1 NKHSIRRYPVHFWI
15 PCSASSGVP
24 LSTRFRHDSVTVLSA
39 AGLLALRWTRRHVG
53 CIPQPV
59 TASVQS
65 DATIGID
72 AHLVHV
78 EVDTDRSLPSFTLV
92 GLPDSAVRESRER
105 VMASIRNAGFQ
116 WPRRRVTV
124 SLAPADLRKERSAF
138 DLAIAIGVL
147 VASEQI
153 RAETLADFALLVPA
167 IDALS
172 VNSRPHDAAKE
183 FLLRHVDLEPLAASR
198 AFVKKA
204 ESHGPLLT

>member
-1 NKHSIRRYPVHFWI
+1 M
-15 PCSASSGVP
+15 
-24 LSTRFRHDSVTVLSA
+24 
-39 AGLLALRWTRRHVG
+39 
-53 CIPQPV
+53 
-59 TASVQS
+59 
-65 DATIGID
+65 
-72 AHLVHV
+72 
-78 EVDTDRSLPSFTLV
+78 DTDRSLPSFTLV

-138 DLAIAIGVL
+138 DLAIANCV
-147 VASEQI
+147 
-153 RAETLADFALLVPA
+153 LVPA

-183 FLLRHVDLEPLAASR
+183 FLLRHVDLEPLATSR

>member
-1 NKHSIRRYPVHFWI
+1 M
-15 PCSASSGVP
+15 
-24 LSTRFRHDSVTVLSA
+24 TVLSA
-39 AGLLALRWTRRHVG
+39 AGLLALRWTRRHIG
-53 CIPQPV
+53 CIPQPM

-65 DATIGID
+65 NATIGID

-78 EVDTDRSLPSFTLV
+78 EVNTNRSLPSFTLV

-138 DLAIAIGVL
+138 DLAIANCV
-147 VASEQI
+147 
-153 RAETLADFALLVPA
+153 LVPA

-183 FLLRHVDLEPLAASR
+183 FLLRHVDLETACRIQSMCKESREPWPAPDVKSVCPPHQLAWTTD
-198 AFVKKA
+198 VVQ
-204 ESHGPLLT
+204 ESLQ

>member
-1 NKHSIRRYPVHFWI
+1 MDPTAHRLHSP
-15 PCSASSGVP
+15 
-24 LSTRFRHDSVTVLSA
+24 THDRLGTV
-39 AGLLALRWTRRHVG
+39 RRHHRYRCPSRPRRG
-53 CIPQPV
+53 
-59 TASVQS
+59 
-65 DATIGID
+65 G
-72 AHLVHV
+72 H
-78 EVDTDRSLPSFTLV
+78 RSLPSFTLV